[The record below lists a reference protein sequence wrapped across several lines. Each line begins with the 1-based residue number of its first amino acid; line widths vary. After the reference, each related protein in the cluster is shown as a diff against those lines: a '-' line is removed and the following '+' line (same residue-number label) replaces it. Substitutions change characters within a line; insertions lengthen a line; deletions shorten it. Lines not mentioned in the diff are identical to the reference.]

1 MLVNLAME
9 TQADRT
15 LVALLTETILELLS
29 QVATLSAKLATAQSK
44 NARLEKSSH
53 CSAPAEHGHQAS
65 RNTTPS
71 YQKLTQDRNIYSK
84 SGQKLDP
91 NRYLSS
97 HWYKLEESHTS
108 ATCSFPKKRPEQIRN
123 AAGHEGRVDM
133 EQGVD
138 QRRSYRVR
146 RGGIR

>member
-1 MLVNLAME
+1 MVLLTEMQQDPTLALANLATA

-108 ATCSFPKKRPEQIRN
+108 ATCSFPKNGQNKLEMRL
-123 AAGHEGRVDM
+123 DM
-133 EQGVD
+133 K
-138 QRRSYRVR
+138 
-146 RGGIR
+146 GG